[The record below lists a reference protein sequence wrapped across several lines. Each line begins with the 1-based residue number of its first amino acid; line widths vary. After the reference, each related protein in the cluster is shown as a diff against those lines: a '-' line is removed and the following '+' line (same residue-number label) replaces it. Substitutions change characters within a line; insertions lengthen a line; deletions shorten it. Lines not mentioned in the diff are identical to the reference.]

1 MVGHS
6 RNFKAESLFG
16 RMSVAGIFFH
26 VRPFLL
32 RFSYP
37 RSLAEFIY
45 RGIKTISSRVT
56 INLNRKRPLSNFK
69 ILLNFEILFAPRK
82 AEGRY
87 LARHAFVADVDF
99 VFFAD
104 RPYDAKPDAEAALA

>member
-1 MVGHS
+1 M
-6 RNFKAESLFG
+6 
-16 RMSVAGIFFH
+16 
-26 VRPFLL
+26 RPFLL

-45 RGIKTISSRVT
+45 RGIKTISSRAT
-56 INLNRKRPLSNFK
+56 INLNRKRLLSNFK

-99 VFFAD
+99 VFFTD